1 MPHSDITAL
10 TATIP
15 PELDGMRLDQA
26 LATLFGD
33 YSRSRLQQ
41 WILDGFVLLNGQSC
55 RAKDK
60 VVAGQSVSVQAQQTE
75 QGDWEAEALPLEI
88 VYEDE
93 HILVINK
100 PVGLVVHPAAGN
112 YSGTLLNALLHHA
125 PQLKQVPRAGIVHR
139 LDKDT
144 TGLLVVAK
152 DLTSH
157 KFLVEQLQARDVE
170 REYLAIVQGVMTA
183 GGTVDAP
190 IGRHP
195 VNRKKMAVVDNGKP
209 AVTHYRVMQRYRA
222 HTLVKVK
229 LETGRTHQIRVHMA
243 HIHFPL
249 VGDSTYAGR
258 LKLPAG
264 CSESLRAALRHFQR
278 QALHAYRLALEH
290 PISHQMLSWEAP
302 IPDDMQ
308 MLLDILEQDA
318 RADT

>member
-1 MPHSDITAL
+1 
-10 TATIP
+10 
-15 PELDGMRLDQA
+15 MRLDQV
-26 LATLFGD
+26 LATVFSE

-41 WILDGFVLLNGQSC
+41 WIRDGFVDVDGEQL

-60 VVAGQSVSVQAQQTE
+60 VLAGQRVCVQTREIE
-75 QGDWEAEALPLEI
+75 QGEWEAEALPLAI

-93 HILVINK
+93 YILVINK

-125 PQLKQVPRAGIVHR
+125 PTLINVPRAGIVHR

-144 TGLLVVAK
+144 SGLLVIAK

-157 KFLVEQLQARDVE
+157 KHLVEQLQARTVA
-170 REYLAIVQGVMTA
+170 REYLAVVQGVMTA

-195 VNRKKMAVVDNGKP
+195 VQRKKMAVVENGKP
-209 AVTHYRVMQRYRA
+209 AITHYRVEERYRA
-222 HTLVKVK
+222 HSLIKVK

-243 HIHFPL
+243 YIHYPL

-258 LKLPAG
+258 LKIPAG
-264 CSESLRAALRHFQR
+264 CTEALRDALRNFPR
-278 QALHAYRLALEH
+278 QALHAFRLAITH
-290 PISHQMLSWEAP
+290 PVTQASLAWEAP
-302 IPDDMQ
+302 IPDDLQ
-308 MLLDILEQDA
+308 TLIRILQDDA
-318 RADT
+318 RLAHAG

>member
-1 MPHSDITAL
+1 MPDSDTTIL
-10 TATIP
+10 NATIP
-15 PELDGMRLDQA
+15 PEMDGMRLDQVLAA
-26 LATLFGD
+26 LFSD

-41 WILDGFVLLNGQSC
+41 WIRDDFVRVDDQPC

-60 VVAGQSVSVQAQQTE
+60 VLAGQKVIVLTQQTE
-75 QGDWEAEALPLEI
+75 QGDWKAEALPLEI
-88 VYEDE
+88 VYEDA

-112 YSGTLLNALLHHA
+112 YTGTLLNALLHHA
-125 PQLKQVPRAGIVHR
+125 PQLKNVPRAGIVHR

-157 KFLVEQLQARDVE
+157 KFLVEQLQDRAVE
-170 REYLAIVQGVMTA
+170 REYIAVVQGVMTA

-195 VNRKKMAVVDNGKP
+195 VNRKKMAVVENGKP
-209 AVTHYRVMQRYRA
+209 AVTHYRVMERYRG

-243 HIHFPL
+243 YIHFPL
-249 VGDSTYAGR
+249 VGDATYAGR
-258 LKLPAG
+258 LKIPAG
-264 CSESLRAALRHFQR
+264 CSELLREALRKFPR
-278 QALHAYRLALEH
+278 QALHAFRLALEH
-290 PISHQMLSWEAP
+290 PITHEPLNWEAP
-302 IPDDMQ
+302 IPADMQ
-308 MLLDILEQDA
+308 QLINTLTLDAQVD
-318 RADT
+318 

>member
-1 MPHSDITAL
+1 
-10 TATIP
+10 
-15 PELDGMRLDQA
+15 MRLDQVLAA
-26 LATLFGD
+26 LFSD

-41 WILDGFVLLNGQSC
+41 WIRDDFVRVDEQPC

-60 VVAGQSVSVQAQQTE
+60 VLAGQKVSVQTQQTE

-88 VYEDE
+88 VYEDA

-112 YSGTLLNALLHHA
+112 YTGTLLNALLHHA
-125 PQLKQVPRAGIVHR
+125 PQLKNVPRAGIVHR

-157 KFLVEQLQARDVE
+157 KFLVEQLQERTVE
-170 REYLAIVQGVMTA
+170 REYVAVVQGVMTA

-195 VNRKKMAVVDNGKP
+195 VNRKKMAVVENGKP
-209 AVTHYRVMQRYRA
+209 AVTHYRVMERYRA

-243 HIHFPL
+243 YIHFPL
-249 VGDSTYAGR
+249 VGDTTYAGR
-258 LKLPAG
+258 LKIPAG
-264 CSESLRAALRHFQR
+264 CSEQLRETLRKFPR
-278 QALHAYRLALEH
+278 QALHAFRLALEH
-290 PISHQMLSWEAP
+290 PITHEPLNWEAP
-302 IPDDMQ
+302 IPADMQ
-308 MLLDILEQDA
+308 QLITTLEQDA
-318 RADT
+318 QVS